1 MTREQETLLLIKGA
15 ISELEPEQREKV
27 NQCTATIRQLLAS
40 HPDGEAFMAIALIGA
55 EIDAR
60 V

>member
-1 MTREQETLLLIKGA
+1 MKREQETLLLIKGA

-27 NQCTATIRQLLAS
+27 SQCTATLRQMLS
-40 HPDGEAFMAIALIGA
+40 SYPDGEAFMAIALIGA